1 MKNDISDRVTNFVS
15 RSFKRFLD
23 IDLDVFSFLGA
34 ITLPMLVFYLG
45 MKIHRAD
52 PLDAEIFTPLVL
64 IFNFYYLM
72 RSHIRFKPH
81 QSNLSK
87 CVRSAVDAFDM
98 GQIQEQ
104 EVYRLIELGKQPH
117 RSAKFKEVFRLFTQ
131 YIFTAYLVFLLA
143 LVVGYEAVIYDC
155 DRYFRAPY
163 KDIMGDIVKNPYDSV
178 GACVYLNDFYPD
190 APRIWGK

>member
-1 MKNDISDRVTNFVS
+1 MKNDISDQVTDFLS

-23 IDLDVFSFLGA
+23 IDLNVFAFLGA
-34 ITLPMLVFYLG
+34 IIVPMLVVYIG
-45 MKIHRAD
+45 KHVHRVGPMD
-52 PLDAEIFTPLVL
+52 SEVL
-64 IFNFYYLM
+64 IPWVFVPNFYYM
-72 RSHIRFKPH
+72 WRSKVRFEEY
-81 QSNLSK
+81 QSNLIQ
-87 CVRSAVDAFDM
+87 CVRGAVDAFER

-117 RSAKFKEVFRLFTQ
+117 RSAKFKEIRKLFTQ

-143 LVVGYEAVIYDC
+143 LVVGYESVIRDC

-163 KDIMGDIVKNPYDSV
+163 KDIMGDIVENPYDSV
-178 GACVYLNDFYPD
+178 GGCIYLNDFYPD